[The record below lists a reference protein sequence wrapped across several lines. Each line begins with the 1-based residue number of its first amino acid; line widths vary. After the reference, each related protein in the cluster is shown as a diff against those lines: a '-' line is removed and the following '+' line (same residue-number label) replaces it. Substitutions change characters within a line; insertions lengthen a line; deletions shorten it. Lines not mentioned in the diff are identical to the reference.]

1 MNLYYRYATQF
12 PTGALCLRLRGLKR
26 ESERDVLIFGLLCG
40 WRCRLIYQLSPV
52 ILYIGP
58 WSQLNPRIWSIQII
72 QLTYRII
79 FILILVF
86 FILACLVMVVTTNT
100 HIETPSCF
108 RRIRLYDLSIPPMT
122 KSCSNRVSCVDIID
136 DPCHRHSFELALSSP
151 STIGNLFLLFL
162 YFSNSLFNSVSRF
175 VLFHKGMGKI
185 HPHPRISSMTPGLD
199 RGEGKLATDQVG
211 ENWKRIII
219 DHSQIID
226 CARTS
231 QWYSVYQHFLDGTF
245 LHDKPTISRGAIA
258 GWQSQVTYCVVCS
271 VYCVVVYVLLRLPG
285 VKATH
290 SVLQM
295 R

>member
-1 MNLYYRYATQF
+1 MIV
-12 PTGALCLRLRGLKR
+12 
-26 ESERDVLIFGLLCG
+26 S
-40 WRCRLIYQLSPV
+40 
-52 ILYIGP
+52 
-58 WSQLNPRIWSIQII
+58 
-72 QLTYRII
+72 
-79 FILILVF
+79 
-86 FILACLVMVVTTNT
+86 TNT

-211 ENWKRIII
+211 EDWKRIII

-258 GWQSQVTYCVVCS
+258 GWQSQVGSHRWFTVYCVLRS
-271 VYCVVVYVLLRLPG
+271 VYCSVCVTETARSKGHALSSSDEVIEGPFGRPHTGKSALRGFFGAFPFPFWINSILFYLILFSFSSPFPSPLPIHT
-285 VKATH
+285 A
-290 SVLQM
+290 
-295 R
+295 